1 MDKEKYYKVFF
12 IIAGLYDFI
21 LGFGFCFFYK
31 WLFANVLLR
40 QLPDPPIYFQV
51 CAAFIGMIG
60 IGYFLVWKNL
70 YRNVDLVKI
79 GTGMKIIYILGAIL
93 FSTYAIV
100 PLALVIFGILDVVFI
115 VLFIEFLRYAKVNK
129 KIPV

>member
-1 MDKEKYYKVFF
+1 MGKERYYKILF

-21 LGFGFCFFYK
+21 LGFGFCFFCS
-31 WLFANVLLR
+31 WLHQNVLLA

-60 IGYFLVWKNL
+60 IGYFLVWKHL

-79 GTGMKIIYILGAIL
+79 GTGMKLIYILGAIW
-93 FSTYAIV
+93 FSTYAVV
-100 PLALVIFGILDVVFI
+100 PMLLVIFGIIDVVFI
-115 VLFIEFLRYAKVNK
+115 IAFIEFLRYAKVNG
-129 KIPV
+129 KIPA

>member
-1 MDKEKYYKVFF
+1 MEKERYYKVLF
-12 IIAGLYDFI
+12 IIAGLYDFV

-31 WLFANVLLR
+31 WLHAHVLLR

-93 FSTYAIV
+93 FSTYAVV
-100 PLALVIFGILDVVFI
+100 PLALVVFGILDVVFI
-115 VLFIEFLRYAKVNK
+115 IAFVEFLRYAKVSGR
-129 KIPV
+129 IPV